1 MVEIKDLDDPKI
13 VFYKSLRYTPPLHI
27 KWRVFIAEGEK
38 VVLRLLLSNLEVQS
52 IFATLDFYH
61 KYRKEIEAKWI
72 PDDHK
77 FFASKE
83 IMEQI
88 VGFHLHSG
96 IMAIGFQP
104 EDAKLDEVSNQVIVL
119 NQINNSE
126 NVGLIMRNCR
136 AFGFESVLVDKYST
150 SPYLRR
156 AVRVSMG
163 NVFYLKVRHCIDLLQ
178 DLSLLRSRG
187 FTIISSEVTSYSI
200 DLYSFKFPDKFC
212 LIFGNEAKGI
222 SKEILEISDIV
233 VQIPISPEVDSLN
246 VAVSSGI
253 FFNEIK
259 RQGRI
264 SNVAN

>member
-13 VFYKSLRYTPPLHI
+13 VFYKSLRYTPPLHV
-27 KWRVFIAEGEK
+27 KSKVFIAEGEK
-38 VVLRLLLSNLEVQS
+38 VVFRLLLSNLKVQS
-52 IFATLDFYH
+52 IFATLEFYH
-61 KYRKEIEAKWI
+61 KFRNEIEAKGI
-72 PDDHK
+72 PDDQK
-77 FFASKE
+77 FFATKD

-104 EDAKLDEVSNQVIVL
+104 KDAELDELTNQIVVL

-136 AFGFESVLVDKYST
+136 AFGLESVLVDKYST
-150 SPYLRR
+150 SPFLRR

-178 DLSLLRSRG
+178 DLFYLRSKG
-187 FTIISSEVTSYSI
+187 FTIISSEVTSYSV
-200 DLYSFKFPDKFC
+200 DLFCYKFPDKFC
-212 LIFGNEAKGI
+212 LIFGNEGKGI

-246 VAVSSGI
+246 VAVTSGI
-253 FFNEIK
+253 FLNEIK

-264 SNVAN
+264 NNVVN